1 MLRGINMAGMFENY
15 INTVKG
21 RLADPLGTL
30 ATALK
35 EGMPTKE
42 NPLGMFG
49 FGGLTVHKLK
59 DIGQLG
65 LKVFENPTR
74 DQAIATALKA
84 PDQEVRGF
92 VTKDGKVF
100 VWRSRSWTAW
110 PSPRGVISPHRW
122 KRPGARRRRHRTPR
136 RSSLPRTA
144 VASRRCSSPRPDSGG
159 ERTTRWPDGC
169 PFTLPPPTATRT
181 CSMWPRCGRWRTAGR
196 SSAWRPGRCR
206 TERPRSRSCGTETP
220 S

>member
-49 FGGLTVHKLK
+49 FGGITVHKLK

-65 LKVFENPTR
+65 LRVFENPTR

-100 VWRSRSWTAW
+100 VWPSYEAHHAEVQQHLGIPKEEIAKSFTMTA
-110 PSPRGVISPHRW
+110 PTLANHPDALFSGD
-122 KRPGARRRRHRTPR
+122 KALGYGAKEIPPVGEVKE
-136 RSSLPRTA
+136 LPMESDYA
-144 VASRRCSSPRPDSGG
+144 KLFYKNPLGD
-159 ERTTRWPDGC
+159 TTK
-169 PFTLPPPTATRT
+169 
-181 CSMWPRCGRWRTAGR
+181 
-196 SSAWRPGRCR
+196 
-206 TERPRSRSCGTETP
+206 
-220 S
+220 